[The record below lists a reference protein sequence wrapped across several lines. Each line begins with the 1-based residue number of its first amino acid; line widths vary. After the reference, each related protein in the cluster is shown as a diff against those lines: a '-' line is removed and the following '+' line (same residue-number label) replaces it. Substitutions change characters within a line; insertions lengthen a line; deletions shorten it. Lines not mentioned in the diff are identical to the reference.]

1 MHPADPEGDLA
12 HIRSLMERSA
22 RFISLS
28 GLSGVFAGA
37 VALVGAWVA
46 RVHMAQAGAPGA
58 DALTYGAAREALRSG
73 DALLWQLVID
83 GGAVLFAAL
92 AGAAYFTWRRS
103 RRLGQALW
111 APGARKLLW
120 NLAVPLVAGG
130 VFCLVLMDHGL
141 PGLVAPAT
149 LVFYGLALLNAGKY
163 TLDEVH
169 WLGLSELALGL
180 IALFWLGAGL
190 LFWSLG
196 FGVLHILY
204 GGIMWMR
211 YERNSSAA
219 NP

>member
-1 MHPADPEGDLA
+1 MVQRDPGADIA
-12 HIRSLMERSA
+12 HIRSLMERST

-37 VALVGAWVA
+37 VALAGAWVA
-46 RVHMAQAGAPGA
+46 HGHMALAGAPGA
-58 DALTYGAAREALRSG
+58 DVLTYGSARAALRSG
-73 DALLWQLVID
+73 DALLWQLVFD
-83 GGAVLFAAL
+83 GAVVLAIAL
-92 AGAAYFTWRRS
+92 VGAAYFTWRRS
-103 RRLGQALW
+103 RRLDVPLW

-130 VFCLVLMDHGL
+130 IFCLVLLDHGL

-149 LVFYGLALLNAGKY
+149 LVFYGLALINAAKY

-180 IALFWLGAGL
+180 VALLWLGAGL
-190 LFWSLG
+190 LFWALG

-204 GGIMWMR
+204 GGLMWMR
-211 YERNSSAA
+211 HERTSAA
-219 NP
+219 GNP